1 MENDPGKRHLVWGT
15 LEQRLR
21 GRQQC
26 VLIKSD
32 TNTDTNS
39 NSNGDSNPNCD
50 SNANPNCES
59 NTNANCYT
67 FAKRYADTDR
77 DAHARPNR
85 TTGSRRQQLK

>member
-39 NSNGDSNPNCD
+39 NSNGDSNPNC
-50 SNANPNCES
+50 
-59 NTNANCYT
+59 YT

>member
-32 TNTDTNS
+32 TDSDTNS
-39 NSNGDSNPNCD
+39 NP
-50 SNANPNCES
+50 
-59 NTNANCYT
+59 NCYT
-67 FAKRYADTDR
+67 FAKRYPDTDR
-77 DAHARPNR
+77 DAYARADGA
-85 TTGSRRQQLK
+85 TGSRRRFLK

>member
-1 MENDPGKRHLVWGT
+1 MENDPGKRHLVWGA

-32 TNTDTNS
+32 A
-39 NSNGDSNPNCD
+39 DSNPNCD

-85 TTGSRRQQLK
+85 TTGSRRRRLK